1 MTWNLDALIMS
12 GCLEPEFFYQYLLL
26 NISGIADDSSKHIA
40 KLVSRQRVNG
50 SKSRRIS
57 SAPIS
62 TKPLVVP
69 DRFRRNIKELLSVY
83 PNGVLGSALCQAY
96 SRHYGE
102 ELSHSKLGFKS
113 TSQLLN
119 ALQDIARIVKNPRGG
134 FRVCAVVRKNKPKS
148 PPTGICSIPYLLV

>member
-1 MTWNLDALIMS
+1 MAVLSLNV
-12 GCLEPEFFYQYLLL
+12 FYQYLQL

-148 PPTGICSIPYLLV
+148 PPTGICSIFTLNFE